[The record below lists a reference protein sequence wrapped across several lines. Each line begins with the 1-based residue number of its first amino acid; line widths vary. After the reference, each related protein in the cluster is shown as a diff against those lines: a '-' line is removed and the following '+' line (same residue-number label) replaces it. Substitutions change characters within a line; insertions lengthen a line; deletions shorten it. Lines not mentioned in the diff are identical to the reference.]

1 MQRFYEKS
9 VLSLYRTC
17 SKNKNDNMHSLN
29 SVLLAEMIK
38 SKRGKSGLRETATEI
53 GGISA
58 PTLSRIENGNLP
70 DIDTYFRI
78 CKWLDVPTD
87 YFAMKANKKTEKK
100 SSETKQEIVA
110 HLRADKTLP
119 PATAEA
125 LIEMINLAYA
135 KITK

>member
-1 MQRFYEKS
+1 M
-9 VLSLYRTC
+9 
-17 SKNKNDNMHSLN
+17 NSLN
-29 SVLLAEMIK
+29 SALLAEMIK
-38 SKRGKSGLRETATEI
+38 SKRGNRGLRETAKEI
-53 GGISA
+53 GNISA

-87 YFAMKANKKTEKK
+87 YFTMTSNKKTIKERGEVKR
-100 SSETKQEIVA
+100 QVIA

-119 PATAEA
+119 QSTAEA

-135 KITK
+135 KIDKR

>member
-1 MQRFYEKS
+1 
-9 VLSLYRTC
+9 
-17 SKNKNDNMHSLN
+17 MHSLN
-29 SVLLAEMIK
+29 SALLAEMIK
-38 SKRGKSGLRETATEI
+38 AKRGKSGLRETATEI
-53 GGISA
+53 GSISA

-87 YFAMKANKKTEKK
+87 YFAMKANKDSEKK
-100 SSETKQEIVA
+100 STDTKQEVIA

-119 PATAEA
+119 PSTAQA

-135 KITK
+135 KIAK